1 MNESFIN
8 MFYFVFYT
16 IIILWL
22 GKSGFNSTRSSSD
35 FYIADSSLGL
45 FSSIAT
51 FGGTWFSAVSML
63 GLTGSIYAFG
73 YSALLYSVVGWFLGA
88 FLIVLLAARLKKY
101 SIKTVPEFFR
111 VRYNSPFIQIIS
123 AVIIMVSYIFY
134 IYIQI
139 RGFGIVMSKLLSIPY
154 TLGILLIYLYILYTT
169 FGGLFS
175 VAKTDILNFILII
188 TGVLIAGFL
197 ILNKQNSIAMMNLQ
211 AAQINTEVIEG
222 SGFINSSGSLID
234 PVNNGLQPPLL
245 LISSFF
251 AWGLGLAA
259 NPQYAIRIISARD
272 KKTATRMVGITVLI
286 MLLIYISLVIIGLGA
301 RVIIPTAAGI
311 SSIDEIFPYIIDNII
326 PAKFSG
332 FILISMIAAAISTSN
347 SQLLIFS
354 SAICHDIFQN
364 IFSFSLSEDNFLNLN
379 RLFVGIGGT
388 LSLLFALNPPES
400 SLIYGA
406 KIWGIFA
413 SSFLIP
419 LYGGVFWEKATKKG
433 AIAGFTGGLV
443 TCLIFY
449 IFKLGYRRITPLTS
463 DYIVNPALPGVFIS
477 LLLFVIVSLL
487 TYNREIKREGD

>member
-154 TLGILLIYLYILYTT
+154 TLGILLIYLYIL
-169 FGGLFS
+169 
-175 VAKTDILNFILII
+175 
-188 TGVLIAGFL
+188 
-197 ILNKQNSIAMMNLQ
+197 
-211 AAQINTEVIEG
+211 
-222 SGFINSSGSLID
+222 
-234 PVNNGLQPPLL
+234 
-245 LISSFF
+245 
-251 AWGLGLAA
+251 
-259 NPQYAIRIISARD
+259 
-272 KKTATRMVGITVLI
+272 
-286 MLLIYISLVIIGLGA
+286 
-301 RVIIPTAAGI
+301 
-311 SSIDEIFPYIIDNII
+311 
-326 PAKFSG
+326 
-332 FILISMIAAAISTSN
+332 
-347 SQLLIFS
+347 
-354 SAICHDIFQN
+354 
-364 IFSFSLSEDNFLNLN
+364 
-379 RLFVGIGGT
+379 
-388 LSLLFALNPPES
+388 
-400 SLIYGA
+400 
-406 KIWGIFA
+406 
-413 SSFLIP
+413 
-419 LYGGVFWEKATKKG
+419 
-433 AIAGFTGGLV
+433 
-443 TCLIFY
+443 
-449 IFKLGYRRITPLTS
+449 
-463 DYIVNPALPGVFIS
+463 
-477 LLLFVIVSLL
+477 
-487 TYNREIKREGD
+487 